1 MSIWRALINH
11 LVDDLKIV
19 MNKSRSPVMIFAGGT
34 GGHVFPALAV
44 AKQIEQQ
51 SVPIIWVGTKR
62 GIESRVVPNAGFKI
76 EWISVNGLRGKS
88 MLTYLLAPF
97 KLALA
102 SMQVTWLLI
111 KYRPCAVLGMGGFVA
126 GPGGL
131 IAAIMRRPLIIHEQ
145 NAIAGL
151 TNRILAPFAKRIL
164 TGFPS
169 TFVRKNVEV
178 LGNPVRAEI
187 SHLQRLQNVADPE
200 TRPLNVLVFGGS
212 LGAQALNETVPAAL
226 AEVIKTIP
234 AESRPEIWHQTGE
247 NKHSYTKQQYAHF
260 GVEARVDVF
269 IDDMQNAYAWAD
281 LVICRAG
288 AITVA
293 ELSVAG
299 LGAIFIPYPYA
310 VDDHQTA
317 NASALVNAGAA
328 EMIDEKNLTA
338 ENLAQLLKGLLS
350 NRAKIKSFADAA
362 IAFAKPQAAR
372 DVAKVCLQSCFGK
385 DDENI
390 TMVKGV

>member
-1 MSIWRALINH
+1 MST
-11 LVDDLKIV
+11 
-19 MNKSRSPVMIFAGGT
+19 SRSPVMILAGGT

-76 EWISVNGLRGKS
+76 EWIAVNGLRGKN
-88 MLTYLLAPF
+88 MATYLLAPF

-102 SMQVTWLLI
+102 SLQVSWLLI
-111 KYRPCAVLGMGGFVA
+111 KHRPCAVLGMGGFVA

-131 IAAIMRRPLIIHEQ
+131 IAALLRKPLIIHEQ

-151 TNRILAPFAKRIL
+151 TNRILAPFAKRIV

-169 TFVRKNVEV
+169 TFVRNNVEV
-178 LGNPVRAEI
+178 LGNPVREEI
-187 SHLQRLQNVADPE
+187 SQMQRIQNVADPE
-200 TRPLNVLVFGGS
+200 TRPLNVLIFGGS
-212 LGAQALNETVPAAL
+212 LGAHALNETVPAAL
-226 AEVIKTIP
+226 AQVIENLLDELKP
-234 AESRPEIWHQTGE
+234 NIWHQTGE
-247 NKHSYTKQQYAHF
+247 NKHDFTQEKYTHY
-260 GVEARVDVF
+260 GVSARVDAF
-269 IDDMQNAYAWAD
+269 IENMQDAYAWAD

-310 VDDHQTA
+310 VEDHQTA

-328 EMIDEKNLTA
+328 IMVDEKNLTA
-338 ENLAQLLKGLLS
+338 EKLAQLLTDLLS
-350 NRAKIKSFADAA
+350 NREKIKSFAKAA
-362 IAFAKPQAAR
+362 TAFAKPQAAR

-385 DDENI
+385 DDQNI
-390 TMVKGV
+390 KMVSGF

>member
-1 MSIWRALINH
+1 MILQIIMSQ
-11 LVDDLKIV
+11 
-19 MNKSRSPVMIFAGGT
+19 RSPVMIFAGGT

-44 AKQIEQQ
+44 AKQIELQ

-62 GIESRVVPNAGFKI
+62 GIEAKLVPSAGYKI
-76 EWISVNGLRGKS
+76 EWIAVNGLRGKS
-88 MLTYLLAPF
+88 LATYILAPF

-102 SMQVTWLLI
+102 SLQVTWLLL
-111 KYRPCAVLGMGGFVA
+111 KHRPCAVLGMGGFVA

-131 IAAIMRRPLIIHEQ
+131 IAALLRKPLIIHEQ

-151 TNRILAPFAKRIL
+151 TNRLLAPYAKRIL

-169 TFVRKNVEV
+169 TFARKNVEV

-187 SHLQRLQNVADPE
+187 SQLQRQYEIANPND
-200 TRPLNVLVFGGS
+200 RPLRVLVFGGS
-212 LGAQALNETVPAAL
+212 LGAQALNETVPAAMSKIMAEL
-226 AEVIKTIP
+226 AVDTQ
-234 AESRPEIWHQTGE
+234 PEIWHQTGE
-247 NKHSYTKQQYAHF
+247 YKHKSTLEYYAAH
-260 GVEARVDVF
+260 GVSARIDAF
-269 IDDMQNAYAWAD
+269 IHDMQEAYAWAD

-299 LGAIFIPYPYA
+299 VGAIFIPYPYA

-328 EMIDEKNLTA
+328 LMIAEKELTA
-338 ENLAQLLKGLLS
+338 ESLATMLQDLLT
-350 NRAKIKSFADAA
+350 NRTKLRSFAKATG
-362 IAFAKPQAAR
+362 AFAKPQAAS
-372 DVAKVCLQSCFGK
+372 DVAKVCIQACLGK

-390 TMVKGV
+390 NMVKDF

>member
-1 MSIWRALINH
+1 MILH
-11 LVDDLKIV
+11 LLMTSK
-19 MNKSRSPVMIFAGGT
+19 RSPVMIFAGGT

-44 AKQIEQQ
+44 AKQIEKQ

-62 GIESRVVPNAGFKI
+62 GIEAKLVPNAGYKI
-76 EWISVNGLRGKS
+76 EWIAVNGLRGKNFA
-88 MLTYLLAPF
+88 TYILAPF

-102 SMQVTWLLI
+102 SVQVTWLLI
-111 KYRPCAVLGMGGFVA
+111 KHRPCAVLGMGGFVA

-131 IAAIMRRPLIIHEQ
+131 IAALMRKPLIIHEQ

-151 TNRILAPFAKRIL
+151 TNRLLAPFAKRIL

-169 TFVRKNVEV
+169 TFVHKNAEV

-187 SHLQRLQNVADPE
+187 SQIQRQYKIADPND
-200 TRPLNVLVFGGS
+200 RPIRVLVFGGS
-212 LGAQALNETVPAAL
+212 LGAQVLNETVPAAIAKIL
-226 AEVIKTIP
+226 AALP
-234 AESRPEIWHQTGE
+234 AELHPKIWHQTGKHK
-247 NKHSYTKQQYAHF
+247 NKFTLEKYKSQA
-260 GVEARVDVF
+260 VSSRVDTF
-269 IDDMQNAYAWAD
+269 IDDMQEAYAWAD

-299 LGAIFIPYPYA
+299 VGAIFIPYPYA

-317 NASALVNAGAA
+317 NAGALVNAGAA
-328 EMIDEKNLTA
+328 LMITEKELTA
-338 ENLAQLLKGLLS
+338 DSLAKVLQDLLI
-350 NRAKIKSFADAA
+350 NRTKLRSFAEATSV
-362 IAFAKPQAAR
+362 FAKPQAAR
-372 DVAKVCLQSCFGK
+372 DVAKICIQACLGK

-390 TMVKGV
+390 NMVKDF

>member
-1 MSIWRALINH
+1 MSTQ
-11 LVDDLKIV
+11 
-19 MNKSRSPVMIFAGGT
+19 RSPVMIFAGGT

-44 AKQIEQQ
+44 AKQIELQ

-62 GIESRVVPNAGFKI
+62 GIEAKVVPNAGYKI
-76 EWISVNGLRGKS
+76 EWIVVNGLRGKS
-88 MLTYLLAPF
+88 LATYMLAPF

-102 SMQVTWLLI
+102 GLQVTWLLL
-111 KYRPCAVLGMGGFVA
+111 KHRPCAVLGMGGFVA

-131 IAAIMRRPLIIHEQ
+131 IAALLRKPLIIHEQ

-151 TNRILAPFAKRIL
+151 TNRLLAPFAKRIL

-187 SHLQRLQNVADPE
+187 SQIQRQHKIADPND
-200 TRPLNVLVFGGS
+200 RPLRVLVFGGS
-212 LGAQALNETVPAAL
+212 LGAQSLNETVPAAMAKIM
-226 AEVIKTIP
+226 AEFPTNMQ
-234 AESRPEIWHQTGE
+234 PEIWHQTGE
-247 NKHSYTKQQYAHF
+247 HKHKSTLGYYEAH
-260 GVEARVDVF
+260 GVSGRIDTF
-269 IDDMQNAYAWAD
+269 IDDMQEAYAWAD

-299 LGAIFIPYPYA
+299 VGAIFIPYPYA

-317 NASALVNAGAA
+317 NAGALVNAGAA
-328 EMIDEKNLTA
+328 LMIAEKELTA
-338 ENLAQLLKGLLS
+338 ESLAKMLQDLLT
-350 NRAKIKSFADAA
+350 NRSKLRSFAEATG
-362 IAFAKPQAAR
+362 AFAKPQAAR
-372 DVAKVCLQSCFGK
+372 DVAKVCIQACLGK

-390 TMVKGV
+390 NMVKDF

>member
-1 MSIWRALINH
+1 
-11 LVDDLKIV
+11 
-19 MNKSRSPVMIFAGGT
+19 MNSQRSPVMIFAGGT

-44 AKQIEQQ
+44 AKQIELQ
-51 SVPIIWVGTKR
+51 SVPIVWVGTKR
-62 GIESRVVPNAGFKI
+62 GIEAKVVPNAGYKI
-76 EWISVNGLRGKS
+76 EWIAVNGLRGKS
-88 MLTYLLAPF
+88 FATYVLAPF
-97 KLALA
+97 KLTLA
-102 SMQVTWLLI
+102 GLQVTWLLA
-111 KYRPCAVLGMGGFVA
+111 KHRPCAVLGMGGFVA

-131 IAAIMRRPLIIHEQ
+131 IAAMFRRPLIIHEQ

-151 TNRILAPFAKRIL
+151 TNRLLAPFAKRIL

-187 SHLQRLQNVADPE
+187 SNIQREHEIAEPDS
-200 TRPLNVLVFGGS
+200 RPLRILVFGGS
-212 LGAQALNETVPAAL
+212 LGAQALNETVPLAL
-226 AEVIKTIP
+226 AQVMAKLPADMHPEV
-234 AESRPEIWHQTGE
+234 WHQTGE
-247 NKHSYTKQQYAHF
+247 HKYNYTLEQYATQ
-260 GVEARVDVF
+260 GVKGRVDTF
-269 IDDMQNAYAWAD
+269 IEDMQDAYAWAD

-317 NASALVNAGAA
+317 NAGALVNAGAA
-328 EMIDEKNLTA
+328 LMIAEKQLSSEKLAAVLQDLLNNRSKLRA
-338 ENLAQLLKGLLS
+338 LAQAS
-350 NRAKIKSFADAA
+350 V
-362 IAFAKPQAAR
+362 AFAKPQAAK
-372 DVAKVCLQSCFGK
+372 DVAKACVQACIGK

-390 TMVKGV
+390 DMVKGY